1 MTGVVDIRRQIG
13 ILGFLRAPISS
24 LLRHRSLVTEL
35 SKRDVLGRYRG
46 ASFGLLW
53 SLISPFLML
62 GVYTFAF
69 GNVLNSRWPKP
80 EGSEQSS
87 YAIILFIGLIVH
99 GFFAECLSRS
109 PQLVVGNPSY
119 VKRVVFPLE
128 VLPWPMIFS
137 ALFHM
142 AMNIVV
148 FIVLRLVIDHAFSW
162 TIILL
167 PLVVLPFVVTV
178 LGLGWLLSAIGVYFR
193 DIGQI
198 TGVLA
203 TALLFTSS
211 AIVPVT
217 SVAEKYRWI
226 FQWNPLTFIIDQVR
240 DVALWGQIPDW
251 QGLGTY
257 MLGGIIF
264 SYIGYAWFST
274 TRKGFGDVI

>member
-1 MTGVVDIRRQIG
+1 MTAGDRALVSG
-13 ILGFLRAPISS
+13 SPGFLFAPVASF
-24 LLRHRSLVTEL
+24 LRNRSLIHEL

-69 GNVLNSRWPKP
+69 GNVLNNRWPRP
-80 EGSEQSS
+80 PGEQESS
-87 YAIILFIGLIVH
+87 YAIILFVGLICH

-109 PQLVVGNPSY
+109 PLLVVGNPSY

-142 AMNIVV
+142 FMNIVV
-148 FIVLRLVIDHAFSW
+148 FAILRLCVDHAFSW
-162 TIILL
+162 TIVLF
-167 PLVVLPFVVTV
+167 PLVMLPFVVLM
-178 LGLGWLLSAIGVYFR
+178 LGIGWLLAAAGVYFR
-193 DIGQI
+193 DISQI
-198 TGVLA
+198 TGVLS

-211 AIVPVT
+211 AIVPVN
-217 SVAEKYRWI
+217 SVAEKYRMI
-226 FQWNPLTFIIDQVR
+226 FELNPLTFIIDQAR
-240 DVALWGQIPDW
+240 AVALWSQMPDW
-251 QGLGTY
+251 QGLGIY
-257 MLGGIIF
+257 LLVSLGLAYG
-264 SYIGYAWFST
+264 GYAWFVA